1 MGTAHASW
9 QLCKHFLLISI
20 PVADDSE
27 QKEEGKEINKRTG
40 MLEGCK

>member
-1 MGTAHASW
+1 MGTANASW

-27 QKEEGKEINKRTG
+27 QKEGGKEKINV
-40 MLEGCK
+40 LECFW